1 MFYAHFVL
9 AKKGPLAK
17 IWLAAH
23 WDKKLTKAHVFE
35 TNIEKSVDGILKPKV
50 KMALRTSGH
59 LLLGVVRIYSR
70 KAKYLLQD
78 CNEAFVKI
86 KLAFRP
92 GMVDLPEEHREAA
105 MNAITLPEVF
115 HDFDTAMPELN
126 EVDIEAQFSL
136 NQSRAEEIT
145 MREDYGSLNL
155 VTHDDGFGDMGF
167 DTDNPD
173 IMREAIGTEGG
184 LEQSNIL
191 FADGSSLSMQL
202 AGKEPGVPSTS
213 ATGVP
218 TLATPAHERR
228 MEAAPHGPM
237 DDGFGGTIGDVGD
250 FGHAGGLFEGDL
262 FGEVTAGSGAGGA
275 AAGLPG
281 LPGLPT
287 SAQPQS
293 LQAEIEAAGV
303 GEGDAGDAAADAP
316 DSDDD
321 MGDHYDAGHSPHHSW
336 GGSPP
341 PEGAGRAEPA
351 TDLMPPPALP
361 RPPSV
366 RPMEVDP
373 TPEEGGAAGEAGAGE
388 AVPAEGAVL
397 SGVAAGAEAAAGVDA
412 DRAAHDNTTLLQ
424 NEEESFALAP
434 VDATVLKGITK
445 TKRKRKLIVDE
456 VKNISGEEMK
466 NQLSN
471 TSDIVTTL
479 DLAPPTRRLMHW
491 KETGGVEKLFTLPA
505 RPIPSRVLF
514 KKYQRNMTLRSE
526 AEEVEARS
534 PEPEV
539 ARRQT
544 RKRRHDETIQ
554 PPETPAPAPVPE
566 LEPPTP
572 VPQEYEPSVGG
583 MLSSLGPPLTP
594 GVLGPLTPGS
604 LLQGGLTPGG
614 LQHGSMTPGGLAHG
628 GMTPAG
634 LQHGEGQPMDLGLAA
649 SGMTPAG
656 LHHGGMTPGD
666 MSGIG
671 GMTPALGLDSMTPG
685 GLQHGGLTPAA
696 LHHGGMTPGGLDH
709 GGMTPG
715 GLQHGGMTP
724 AGLQHGGMTPVGLQH
739 GGMTPAGLQHGGMTP
754 AGLQHGGMTPS
765 GVQHGALLQH
775 SMEQLPMMPQLGAG
789 EQLQPTHVPME
800 PLIPLDEHA
809 DYQTGM
815 QMTNLGY
822 DDQQG
827 HHSPPHDY
835 DLPLTPEN
843 AEEGEREAGET
854 DEQFEERVLNRRA
867 AQLFAAMRPKLAA
880 GLQLSFT
887 DLAPSHNNR
896 KQVAQ
901 KFYSLLVLKKHQVL
915 KLEQHE
921 TYGPITITKGNQFET
936 EAI

>member
-86 KLAFRP
+86 KMAFRP

-173 IMREAIGTEGG
+173 IMREAIGNGG
-184 LEQSNIL
+184 ALEQSNLL
-191 FADGSSLSMQL
+191 FADGSSLEL
-202 AGKEPGVPSTS
+202 GGKEAGPS
-213 ATGVP
+213 AP
-218 TLATPAHERR
+218 RDEPRLEPAPAHL
-228 MEAAPHGPM
+228 
-237 DDGFGGTIGDVGD
+237 DDGFGATIADVPD

-262 FGEVTAGSGAGGA
+262 FGDVTAGSS
-275 AAGLPG
+275 AAGTAVGIPG
-281 LPGLPT
+281 T
-287 SAQPQS
+287 STQPQS
-293 LQAEIEAAGV
+293 LQAEIEAAGERA
-303 GEGDAGDAAADAP
+303 GEADVATGDAQ

-321 MGDHYDAGHSPHHSW
+321 MADHYDAGASPQHSW

-341 PEGAGRAEPA
+341 HEPGTPRPMDTDGA
-351 TDLMPPPALP
+351 DLMPPPAAP

-366 RPMEVDP
+366 RPMEVD
-373 TPEEGGAAGEAGAGE
+373 
-388 AVPAEGAVL
+388 
-397 SGVAAGAEAAAGVDA
+397 GAEMASAETA
-412 DRAAHDNTTLLQ
+412 RAATPAPALDSTTLL
-424 NEEESFALAP
+424 NNDEESFALAP

-491 KETGGVEKLFTLPA
+491 KETGGVEKLFSLPA
-505 RPIPSRVLF
+505 RHIPSRILF
-514 KKYQRNMTLRSE
+514 KKYARNMTSRNEADE
-526 AEEVEARS
+526 AEAARS
-534 PEPEV
+534 PDPETV
-539 ARRQT
+539 RRT
-544 RKRRHDETIQ
+544 GRKRRHEESIH
-554 PPETPAPAPVPE
+554 PPETPAPSTIE
-566 LEPPTP
+566 MEPPTP

-583 MLSSLGPPLTP
+583 MLSTLGPPLTP
-594 GVLGPLTPGS
+594 GVLGPLTPGT

-614 LQHGSMTPGGLAHG
+614 LQHGAMTPAGLQHG

-634 LQHGEGQPMDLGLAA
+634 LQHGDTQPVDLGLVG

-656 LHHGGMTPGD
+656 LHHGGMTPGG
-666 MSGIG
+666 MTPG
-671 GMTPALGLDSMTPG
+671 GMTPGGMTPGGMTPGLGLDSGMTPG
-685 GLQHGGLTPAA
+685 GLVHGGLTPAG

-709 GGMTPG
+709 GGMTPA
-715 GLQHGGMTP
+715 GLQHGGLTP
-724 AGLQHGGMTPVGLQH
+724 AGLQHGGL
-739 GGMTPAGLQHGGMTP
+739 TPAGLQHGGMTP

-765 GVQHGALLQH
+765 GLQHGVMLQH
-775 SMEQLPMMPQLGAG
+775 GMEQLPMMPQIGG
-789 EQLQPTHVPME
+789 EQVSSLLSRSVASTQPPHHDLPHTVPME
-800 PLIPLDEHA
+800 PLPLHGLDEHS
-809 DYQTGM
+809 DYQAAM

-822 DDQQG
+822 DDQHG

-835 DLPLTPEN
+835 DLPLSVEN
-843 AEEGEREAGET
+843 GEEGSREAGET
-854 DEQFEERVLNRRA
+854 EEQFSERVLNRRA
-867 AQLFAAMRPKLAA
+867 AQLFAAMRPKLAP
-880 GLQLSFT
+880 GNTLTFL
-887 DLAPSHNNR
+887 DLAPRHNNR
-896 KQVAQ
+896 KQAAQ

-915 KLEQHE
+915 KLVQHE
-921 TYGPITITKGNQFET
+921 TYGSIIISRGDQFDSES
-936 EAI
+936 I